1 MLNIQVAS
9 CSLPQP
15 TPAIAAIYQTPQ
27 EPAPRNVS
35 QTIWAA
41 YLAPL
46 LDRFDLRVDVPP
58 VAYSDLEL
66 PCDSELSADV
76 AQRITAARR
85 RQAERYA

>member
-1 MLNIQVAS
+1 M
-9 CSLPQP
+9 PQP

-27 EPAPRNVS
+27 EPAPAPRNVA